1 MAPEDDLLA
10 GHDAAGVGLRV
21 ADGFV
26 HRPCS
31 PRVARTRD
39 GGYGSRS
46 PVACL
51 ELDRLA
57 EPPLIRRAIRSCA
70 HQLLSQPESLRRCYR
85 RDFLRHSDITEGH
98 PGVDRNES
106 RAGHGLALGYPSQS
120 VLPVR
125 APPRGLSPGDQL
137 GLGARGRREAFPP
150 RPGRRAVKLVR
161 VLSRLAVLSLA
172 AAALAGLTGIY
183 GGSTRSPLPNP
194 QWQMGR
200 QHRPS
205 APRVSQFPEFIGEG
219 MLVAL
224 FAVVGRIGLRLRL
237 SPVPRSEGQ
246 PILLNLRRGSQD
258 R

>member
-1 MAPEDDLLA
+1 
-10 GHDAAGVGLRV
+10 
-21 ADGFV
+21 
-26 HRPCS
+26 
-31 PRVARTRD
+31 
-39 GGYGSRS
+39 
-46 PVACL
+46 
-51 ELDRLA
+51 
-57 EPPLIRRAIRSCA
+57 
-70 HQLLSQPESLRRCYR
+70 
-85 RDFLRHSDITEGH
+85 
-98 PGVDRNES
+98 
-106 RAGHGLALGYPSQS
+106 
-120 VLPVR
+120 
-125 APPRGLSPGDQL
+125 
-137 GLGARGRREAFPP
+137 
-150 RPGRRAVKLVR
+150 VKLVR